1 MLSDEDME
9 LFLQTQENK
18 KALTKG
24 ALYVVIVVG
33 LI

>member
-9 LFLQTQENK
+9 LFLQTHGNK

-24 ALYVVIVVG
+24 TFYVVSIVG